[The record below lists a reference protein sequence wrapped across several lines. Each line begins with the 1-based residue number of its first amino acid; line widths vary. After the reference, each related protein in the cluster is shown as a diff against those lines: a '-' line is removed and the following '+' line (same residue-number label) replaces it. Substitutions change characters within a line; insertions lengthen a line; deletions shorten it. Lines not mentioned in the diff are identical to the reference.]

1 MVTHTKDRHSSFLVL
16 NIPHKGGYRLSR
28 YGDTDTLRNL
38 CRCLFKR
45 EKESKSVGSTKQ
57 AAPAPVLPTAPKAK
71 KGGCKLEV
79 PPKLVFSM
87 LKDRELSN
95 KLKALR
101 LPTEGRRQV
110 GPPIA
115 SILVSYY
122 CTHWLI
128 PHRSQFAA
136 AGDMPRRSGGLV

>member
-1 MVTHTKDRHSSFLVL
+1 M
-16 NIPHKGGYRLSR
+16 
-28 YGDTDTLRNL
+28 
-38 CRCLFKR
+38 
-45 EKESKSVGSTKQ
+45 
-57 AAPAPVLPTAPKAK
+57 
-71 KGGCKLEV
+71 

-110 GPPIA
+110 APTVESL

-122 CTHWLI
+122 CRHWLI
-128 PHRSQFAA
+128 PHCSQFAA
-136 AGDMPRRSGGLV
+136 ACDMPSRS